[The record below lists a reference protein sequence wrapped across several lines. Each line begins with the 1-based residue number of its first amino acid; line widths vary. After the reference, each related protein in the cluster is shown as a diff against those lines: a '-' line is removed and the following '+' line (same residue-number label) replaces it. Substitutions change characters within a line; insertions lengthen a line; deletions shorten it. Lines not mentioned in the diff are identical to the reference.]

1 MKLCYLQHSRRSIC
15 MAIAVALLGPLGV
28 AAQPSATNGTD
39 TAAEVPASGG
49 ATESGMAAPAAGPD
63 RAAQLPAASS
73 TAPVNLGSIMV
84 TANKRSERLQD
95 VPMAVAALSGDQLDR
110 QSAFSFADYATQVP
124 GLNVISTGAGQ
135 TQLVLRGVTSGYG
148 QANAS
153 VGTYIDDT
161 PYGSSTVYSAGSL
174 LTPDIDPDDLQRI
187 EVLRGPQGTLYGSN
201 TLGGLVKFVSTPPDS
216 TQFSG
221 RIEAGASSVVD
232 GGSGYDTH
240 VTVNLPLVRDKL
252 ALRVN
257 AYDRKDPGYVD
268 NVFTGQKDLDGDKV
282 HGARAQLLWTPTRQF
297 SIKLS
302 ALAQNLSSGSLANAG
317 IDVDPVT
324 LEPIYGGLQQSR
336 AASTGKFDLRY
347 RLYSADVN
355 DDFGWAALISTSSYS
370 TLAKGANTDYTT
382 AYAPILNPA
391 FGLTGVGYSLLNP
404 ITLGKFTQELRLQ
417 SPQDQTLEWRVGA
430 FYTREHS
437 NNVQDLLSFDA
448 STGAPVALP
457 TLGHISVGPAIFKE
471 WAGFGDLT
479 WHVTSQLS
487 LLVGVR
493 YSSDKTSY
501 TQIGNGILVGPTD
514 FTIRQSDS
522 PTTYLL
528 NPSFKFSD
536 DLMVYARIAS
546 GFRPGGPNVGVP
558 PGLGAPVTFGPDK
571 LVSYELGL
579 KSTMLDKRMTVDV
592 DAFYIDWSQIQ
603 LTSYADGFGFL
614 GNGGKATSRGLEA
627 NWQYAPVHGLL
638 LSANASWTDAE
649 LAADT
654 PPGLYGYKGDRL
666 PFVPKWNVNLGADY
680 DFPLAGGWSGFAGGS
695 YRFIG
700 ARKADF
706 AVVPGPRS
714 TVPSYDEVDLRAGV
728 NYASWTFKAY
738 VKNVTN
744 GRGITSVSPET
755 TDPLGSP
762 FAATYVM
769 PRTVGVSATVNF

>member
-1 MKLCYLQHSRRSIC
+1 MELRYLQHSRRSISL
-15 MAIAVALLGPLGV
+15 AIAVALLGPLGV
-28 AAQPSATNGTD
+28 AAQPSTANRTD
-39 TAAEVPASGG
+39 TAAEVAASNG
-49 ATESGMAAPAAGPD
+49 TAAPATGQGQAVSP
-63 RAAQLPAASS
+63 PAAGS
-73 TAPVNLGSIMV
+73 TAPIKPTNLGAVVV
-84 TANKRSERLQD
+84 TANKRTERLQA
-95 VPMAVAALSGDQLDR
+95 VPMAVAALSGEQLER

-148 QANAS
+148 QANSS

-221 RIEAGASSVVD
+221 RVEAGGSSVAG

-240 VTVNLPLVRDKL
+240 VTVNLPLVQDKL
-252 ALRVN
+252 ALRIN

-282 HGARAQLLWTPTRQF
+282 HGARAQLLWTPTQQL

-302 ALAQNLSSGSLANAG
+302 ALAQNLSSNSLANAG
-317 IDVDPVT
+317 VDVDPVT
-324 LEPIYGGLQQSR
+324 LKPIYGDLQQSR
-336 AASTGKFDLRY
+336 AASTGEFDLRY

-355 DDFGWAALISTSSYS
+355 DDFGWATLISTSSYS
-370 TLAKGANTDYTT
+370 TLAKGANTDYTA
-382 AYAPILNPA
+382 AYASVLNPA

-437 NNVQDLLSFDA
+437 SNVQDILSFDA
-448 STGAPVALP
+448 NTGVPVVLP

-471 WAGFGDLT
+471 WAGFGDVT

-493 YSSDKTSY
+493 YSNDKTSY
-501 TQIGNGILVGPTD
+501 TQTGDGILVGPTD

-522 PTTYLL
+522 PTTYLF

-536 DLMVYARIAS
+536 DLMAYARIAS

-579 KSTMLDKRMTVDV
+579 KSTVLDKRMTIDV
-592 DAFYIDWSQIQ
+592 DAFYINWSQIQ

-614 GNGGKATSRGLEA
+614 GNGGKATSQGLEA
-627 NWQYAPVHGLL
+627 NWQYAPVRGLL
-638 LSANASWTDAE
+638 LSANASWTDAK

-666 PFVPKWNVNLGADY
+666 PFVPTWNVNLGADY
-680 DFPLAGGWSGFAGGS
+680 DFPLADGWSGFVGGS

-700 ARKADF
+700 ARKDDF

-728 NYASWTFKAY
+728 NYANWTFKAY